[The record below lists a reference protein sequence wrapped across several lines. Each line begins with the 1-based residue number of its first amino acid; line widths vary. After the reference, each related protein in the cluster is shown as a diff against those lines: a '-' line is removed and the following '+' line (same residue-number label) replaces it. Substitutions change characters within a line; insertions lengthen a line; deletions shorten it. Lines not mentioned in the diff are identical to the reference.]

1 MKKHNKI
8 EKRTN
13 KYINKYIEPK
23 KKKSGLLLY
32 LLELL
37 R

>member
-23 KKKSGLLLY
+23 KRNPVGY
-32 LLELL
+32 YTY
-37 R
+37 